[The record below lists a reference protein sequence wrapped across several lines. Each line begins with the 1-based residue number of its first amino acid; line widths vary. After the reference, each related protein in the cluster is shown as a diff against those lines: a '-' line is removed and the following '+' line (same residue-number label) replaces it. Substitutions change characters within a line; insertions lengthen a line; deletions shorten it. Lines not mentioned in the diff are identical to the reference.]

1 MFGSLSRV
9 GFHGWIHACLK
20 SLQNTGRN
28 KLALATGLL
37 EFSESTAPNSTR
49 KHICPNLSAT
59 LHSTH
64 NAQHI
69 ITQHSE
75 PWVYPVQNTQ
85 KKRVHC
91 IHCIWLFYITLSYC
105 MSQNGDF
112 PYQGLVC
119 CNWAYHGK
127 FRVPP
132 WLPLPPR
139 NSRPCDGSRNHHDP
153 LNKAL
158 LKPYFLGEVA

>member
-1 MFGSLSRV
+1 MASKIGMQKKGSLSIVQFPLARWNSV
-9 GFHGWIHACLK
+9 FFHIIPIPSLPVIPPEVDGVWMVCFFLGPVIDSSRFTGVWKPIAGRFHGWIHACLK

-75 PWVYPVQNTQ
+75 P
-85 KKRVHC
+85 
-91 IHCIWLFYITLSYC
+91 
-105 MSQNGDF
+105 
-112 PYQGLVC
+112 
-119 CNWAYHGK
+119 
-127 FRVPP
+127 
-132 WLPLPPR
+132 
-139 NSRPCDGSRNHHDP
+139 
-153 LNKAL
+153 
-158 LKPYFLGEVA
+158 